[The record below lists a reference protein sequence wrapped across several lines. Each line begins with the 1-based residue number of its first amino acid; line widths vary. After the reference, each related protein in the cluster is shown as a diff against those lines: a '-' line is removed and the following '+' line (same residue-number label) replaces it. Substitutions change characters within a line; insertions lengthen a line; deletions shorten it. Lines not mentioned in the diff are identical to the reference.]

1 LLNLPR
7 LIPAQP
13 ANTFR
18 EMNDSD
24 KEQPRPFRIAI
35 VGAGPAGFYAADRLL
50 RDERQFEVEMF
61 DRLPTPWGLV
71 RAGVAPDHP
80 KIKAV
85 TRVYEKTAARERF
98 RFHGNVEIG
107 SDLSHDELV
116 SCHDAVIY
124 TYGAS
129 RDRRLGIP
137 GEDLPG
143 SVPATSFVA
152 WYNGHPDAAHHDFDL
167 SGKRAVVI
175 GNGNVA
181 IDVARM
187 MVLPREEL
195 QATDIA
201 DHAIDAIANSSIEEV
216 VIIGRRG
223 PAQAAYTTP
232 ELRELGE
239 LTDSDVVVDPAEIE
253 LDPASKAWLESDDSD
268 RTSRDNV
275 EIVQEYSTRTPS
287 GKPKRVVLKFLA
299 SPVEIIGDDK
309 VTAVRLVHNELK
321 ADGDQIRAVAG
332 SSEEV
337 LECDLVL
344 RSVGYRG
351 SAIEGLPF
359 NESAGTVLNADGRVL
374 ASDGAGALRGVYTAG
389 WIKRGPSGVIGTNK
403 KCANDTVDKLID
415 DLDAGL
421 LPTATFGAE
430 QLDALLAERC
440 PNRVDYSGWERI
452 NTHELSEGEAQ
463 GRPRVKL
470 VHRDDMIEK
479 SRG

>member
-1 LLNLPR
+1 M
-7 LIPAQP
+7 
-13 ANTFR
+13 T
-18 EMNDSD
+18 DSSQ
-24 KEQPRPFRIAI
+24 EQPRPFRVAI

-50 RDERQFEVEMF
+50 RDERPFEVEMF

-107 SDLSHDELV
+107 TDLSHDELLA
-116 SCHDAVIY
+116 CHDAVIY

-129 RDRRLGIP
+129 RDRRLGIA

-187 MVLPREEL
+187 LVLPREEL

-239 LTDSDVVVDPAEIE
+239 LSDADVVVDAAEAE
-253 LDPASKAWLESDDSD
+253 LDSASSAWLESDGAD
-268 RTSRDNV
+268 RTARDNV
-275 EIVQEYSTRTPS
+275 EIVREYSSRTPS

-299 SPVEIIGDDK
+299 SPVEIIGDDR
-309 VTAVRLVHNELK
+309 VTAVRLVRNELK
-321 ADGDQIRAVAG
+321 ADGGQIRAVATDK
-332 SSEEV
+332 EEI
-337 LECDLVL
+337 LDCDLVL

-359 NESAGTVLNADGRVL
+359 DESAGTVLNAEGRVL
-374 ASDGAGALRGVYTAG
+374 TSSGGDALRGVYTAG

-403 KCANDTVDKLID
+403 KCANDTVDKLVED
-415 DLDAGL
+415 MDAGL
-421 LPTATFGAE
+421 LPMSGRGADD
-430 QLDALLAERC
+430 LDRLLADRC
-440 PNRVDYSGWERI
+440 PNRVDYSGWEKI
-452 NTHELSEGEAQ
+452 NAHELSEGESQ
-463 GRPRVKL
+463 GRPRVKI
-470 VHRDDMIEK
+470 VDRNEMVEK